1 MIVLLINIAGTGGIS
16 LNFLSKRST
25 IISNRENEW
34 FPEMCMGV
42 DRQMDCAEHK
52 TVAASGAG
60 AEIPCRTGRSLWTDG
75 FPLRVIRYDH
85 RRSRGTHKHDFFELV
100 IVTSG
105 SCMHVTPAGSCG
117 IAAGDVFLIRPGTAH
132 SYEAVADFS
141 LVNLVY
147 APELLPLC
155 DLERSPGYQAL
166 FVLEPEHVLP
176 GGAYRHL
183 KLDRETLDRVGGE
196 IDRLENALA
205 EAKPGHC
212 FRALGIFMGIVSL
225 LADYFSGVSV
235 GEACSDLFR
244 LGR

>member
-1 MIVLLINIAGTGGIS
+1 M
-16 LNFLSKRST
+16 
-25 IISNRENEW
+25 
-34 FPEMCMGV
+34 
-42 DRQMDCAEHK
+42 
-52 TVAASGAG
+52 
-60 AEIPCRTGRSLWTDG
+60 
-75 FPLRVIRYDH
+75 
-85 RRSRGTHKHDFFELV
+85 HKHDFFELV

-235 GEACSDLFR
+235 GKRVRICSGSDGCSVFSSR
-244 LGR
+244 ITCGR